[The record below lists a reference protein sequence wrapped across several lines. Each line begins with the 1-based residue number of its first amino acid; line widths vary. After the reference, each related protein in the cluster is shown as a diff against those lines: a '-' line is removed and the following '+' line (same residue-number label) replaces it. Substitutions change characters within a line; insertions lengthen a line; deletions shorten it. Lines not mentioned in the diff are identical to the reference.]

1 MTGLLDFA
9 QRRSRSFL
17 VGAALVIVLIVGLA
31 DYLTGFEIVFSVFY
45 LMAVAL
51 AVWFVGKSFG
61 VLISIL
67 SVVAWLS
74 GDLAAG
80 VHYAA
85 PSVAVWNGLIALAF
99 YLVVVWLLSSLRSLH
114 RELEERVR
122 QRTAALTQEMAERER
137 LEKEIMEVTEREQ
150 RRIGRDLH
158 DSLCQHLTGTALAGH
173 VLEEKLA
180 ARSLPET
187 ADANN
192 VVRLVEDGITLAR
205 NLARG
210 IAPLEIEAEGLPA
223 AFYELAANVTKL
235 SKITCVFDCDAQV
248 SINDAATATHLYRIA
263 QEAVGNA
270 MRHGKPRRIDIS
282 LAERGGRITL
292 IVEDDGVGLPETLQK
307 NRGLGTRIM
316 AHRAAMIGG
325 TFSIE
330 PNPTGGTSVECSLPS
345 PAENLRPPARMLP

>member
-1 MTGLLDFA
+1 MNGPLDFVK
-9 QRRSRSFL
+9 RRSRSL
-17 VGAALVIVLIVGLA
+17 LIGAALVIVLIVGLA
-31 DYLTGFEIVFSVFY
+31 DYLTGFEILFSVFY
-45 LMAVAL
+45 LVAVAL
-51 AVWFVGKSFG
+51 AVWFVGKGSG
-61 VLISIL
+61 VLMSIL
-67 SVVAWLS
+67 SVIAWLV
-74 GDLAAG
+74 GDWAAG

-85 PSVAVWNGLIALAF
+85 PSVVVWNGVIVLAF

-137 LEKEIMEVTEREQ
+137 LEKEIMEVSERER

-158 DSLCQHLTGTALAGH
+158 DSLCQHLTGTALAGQ

-180 ARSLPET
+180 AKSLPET
-187 ADANN
+187 ADANKI
-192 VVRLVEDGITLAR
+192 VRLVEDGITLAR

-210 IAPLEIEAEGLPA
+210 IAPVEMEAEGLRA
-223 AFYELAANVTKL
+223 ALHELAANVTKL

-248 SINDAATATHLYRIA
+248 SINDAATATHLYLIA

-282 LAERGGRITL
+282 LAERGGRVRLT
-292 IVEDDGVGLPETLQK
+292 VEDDGIGLPEPLQK

-316 AHRAAMIGG
+316 THRAAMIGG

-330 PNPTGGTSVECSLPS
+330 PNPTGGTSVECSLPL
-345 PAENLRPPARMLP
+345 PAENLQPPARMLL

>member
-1 MTGLLDFA
+1 MNGPLDFVK
-9 QRRSRSFL
+9 RRSRSSL
-17 VGAALVIVLIVGLA
+17 IGAALVIVLIVGLA

-114 RELEERVR
+114 RELEDRVR

-158 DSLCQHLTGTALAGH
+158 DSLCQHLTGTALAGQ

-180 ARSLPET
+180 AKSLPET
-187 ADANN
+187 ADANKI
-192 VVRLVEDGITLAR
+192 VRLVEDGITLAR

-210 IAPLEIEAEGLPA
+210 IAPVEMEAEGLRA
-223 AFYELAANVTKL
+223 ALHELAANVSKL

-248 SINDAATATHLYRIA
+248 SINDAATATHLYLIA

-270 MRHGKPRRIDIS
+270 TRHGKPRRIDIS
-282 LAERGGRITL
+282 LAERGGRVRLT
-292 IVEDDGVGLPETLQK
+292 VEDDGIGLPEPLQK

-316 AHRAAMIGG
+316 THRAAMIGG

-330 PNPTGGTSVECSLPS
+330 PNPTGGTSVECSLPL
-345 PAENLRPPARMLP
+345 PAENLQPPARMLL

>member
-1 MTGLLDFA
+1 MTGLLEFVK
-9 QRRSRSFL
+9 RRSRPFL
-17 VGAALVIVLIVGLA
+17 IVAALVIVLIVGVA
-31 DYLTGFEIVFSVFY
+31 DYLTGSEILFSVFY
-45 LMAVAL
+45 LMAVVL

-61 VLISIL
+61 VLVSIL
-67 SVVAWLS
+67 SVVAWLA

-85 PSVAVWNGLIALAF
+85 PSVAVWNGVIALAF

-114 RELEERVR
+114 RQLEERVR

-137 LEKEIMEVTEREQ
+137 LEKVIMEVSEREQ
-150 RRIGRDLH
+150 RRIGHDLH
-158 DSLCQHLTGTALAGH
+158 DSLCQHLTGTALAGQ

-180 ARSLPET
+180 AKSLPET
-187 ADANN
+187 ADANKI
-192 VVRLVEDGITLAR
+192 VRLVEDGITLAR

-210 IAPLEIEAEGLPA
+210 IAPVEMEADGLQTA
-223 AFYELAANVTKL
+223 LHELAANVTKL

-263 QEAVGNA
+263 QEAVHNA
-270 MRHGKPRRIDIS
+270 MRHGKPRRIGIS
-282 LAERGGRITL
+282 LAQRGGRVTL
-292 IVEDDGVGLPETLQK
+292 TVEDDGVGLPETFQK

-330 PNPTGGTSVECSLPS
+330 PSPIGGTSVECSLPS
-345 PAENLRPPARMLP
+345 SAANLQPPTQMLP

>member
-1 MTGLLDFA
+1 MRSSVVMARVNSLFMAAVSRNGCTFPILAFGVLPPQDDLKGLPLARKSRLGKQSAMTGLLDSVN
-9 QRRSRSFL
+9 RRSRSFFIR
-17 VGAALVIVLIVGLA
+17 AALVIVLIVGLA

-61 VLISIL
+61 VLVSIL
-67 SVVAWLS
+67 SVVAWLA

-85 PSVAVWNGLIALAF
+85 PSVAVWNGVIALAF

-192 VVRLVEDGITLAR
+192 IVRLVEDGITLAR

-235 SKITCVFDCDAQV
+235 SNWRVKRSWVDDRPQGV
-248 SINDAATATHLYRIA
+248 SF
-263 QEAVGNA
+263 
-270 MRHGKPRRIDIS
+270 S
-282 LAERGGRITL
+282 LASAAL
-292 IVEDDGVGLPETLQK
+292 
-307 NRGLGTRIM
+307 
-316 AHRAAMIGG
+316 RA
-325 TFSIE
+325 
-330 PNPTGGTSVECSLPS
+330 S
-345 PAENLRPPARMLP
+345 PIH

>member
-1 MTGLLDFA
+1 MRPLLDSVK
-9 QRRSRSFL
+9 RRSRSFL
-17 VGAALVIVLIVGLA
+17 IGAALVIVLIVGLA
-31 DYLTGFEIVFSVFY
+31 DYLAGFEIVFSVFY

-67 SVVAWLS
+67 SVVAWLT

-122 QRTAALTQEMAERER
+122 HRTAALTQEMAERER

-192 VVRLVEDGITLAR
+192 IVRLVEDGITLAR

-210 IAPLEIEAEGLPA
+210 IAPVEIEAEGLPA

-263 QEAVGNA
+263 QEAVA
-270 MRHGKPRRIDIS
+270 TPC
-282 LAERGGRITL
+282 
-292 IVEDDGVGLPETLQK
+292 
-307 NRGLGTRIM
+307 GT
-316 AHRAAMIGG
+316 ASRAALTSAWPSAAGVSHSPSRTTVSACRRRCKKTG
-325 TFSIE
+325 DSARASW
-330 PNPTGGTSVECSLPS
+330 PTVQP
-345 PAENLRPPARMLP
+345 